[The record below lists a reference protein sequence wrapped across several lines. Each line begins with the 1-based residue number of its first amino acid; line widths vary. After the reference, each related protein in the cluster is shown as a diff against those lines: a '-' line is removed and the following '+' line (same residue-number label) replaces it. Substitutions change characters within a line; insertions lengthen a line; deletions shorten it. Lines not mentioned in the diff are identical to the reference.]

1 MKRTRFPTAALL
13 AAALLLSVTIACQ
26 IFSTQPAPTAS
37 GGSGSVETTS
47 PSIPPAASPT
57 LEEASPTTPP
67 QDTPTTPDS
76 QPTPAPNQEATA
88 LLMGPC
94 EEDVCISDGA
104 FLLQRPIGAVGR
116 NTIDVSSRFGEY
128 QRTVKEAMHGVKF
141 LNTTGIPVLAAAD
154 GVVVTA
160 GDDLNISFG
169 PGRNVYG
176 NLVILRHDLPGLGQP
191 VFTLYGQLSEISV
204 NVDDQVSA
212 GDEIGKVGNTGRV
225 QGSTLSFEVRLGDNN
240 YGVVCNPELWLS
252 PLPYEG
258 GALTG
263 AIAGRIQDADGNL
276 IHPVDLQ
283 FELLGGPG
291 QPALDTYYL
300 KTYSDKR
307 LSEVSPW
314 KENFAM
320 ADLPP
325 GRYQISFFL
334 KGFQQREVEVQPGK
348 LTLVNF
354 TIP

>member
-1 MKRTRFPTAALL
+1 MKQQRFPKGVIL

-26 IFSTQPAPTAS
+26 AFSNN
-37 GGSGSVETTS
+37 
-47 PSIPPAASPT
+47 
-57 LEEASPTTPP
+57 
-67 QDTPTTPDS
+67 
-76 QPTPAPNQEATA
+76 PAPNIPAESSPVESTSPPTA
-88 LLMGPC
+88 GPSPTQVEVPQTNPPENTPTVPTPEPAPESSSEGAVLHIAAC
-94 EEDVCISDGA
+94 EKDVCVSDGA
-104 FLLQRPIGAVGR
+104 FVLRRPIGDIGR
-116 NTIDVSSRFGEY
+116 NTIDTSSRFGEY
-128 QRTVKEAMHGVKF
+128 QRTAKEAMHGVKF

-154 GVVVTA
+154 GVVVVA
-160 GDDLNISFG
+160 GDDLKASYG
-169 PGRNVYG
+169 PSKNAYG
-176 NLVILRHDLPGLGQP
+176 NLVILRHDIPGLGQP

-204 NVDDQVSA
+204 QIDDPVAA

-240 YGVVCNPELWLS
+240 YGVACNPELWLS

-263 AIAGRIQDADGNL
+263 AIAGRIEDADGDL
-276 IHPVDLQ
+276 IHPVDMQ

-291 QPALDTYYL
+291 QPALETYYL
-300 KTYSDKR
+300 KTYSDRR

-314 KENFAM
+314 QENFAI

-334 KGFQQREVEVQPGK
+334 KGFQQREIEVQPGK